1 VNARA
6 AELIATLALAPHPE
20 GGYYRQVLKSD
31 RRVQPD
37 DDRGSRSAM
46 TAIYFLLAKGQR
58 SALHRVRSDEIW
70 IHLEGAPL
78 TLHVDNETHLLDATS
93 RIVVVPAN
101 AWQSADLDGEYALVS
116 CVVAPGFEFDDF
128 EMRD

>member
-1 VNARA
+1 MNARA
-6 AELIATLALAPHPE
+6 AELIATLGLEPHPE
-20 GGYYRQVLKSD
+20 GGYYRQVFKSN
-31 RRVQPD
+31 RQVQPD
-37 DDRGSRSAM
+37 DDRDARSAM

-58 SALHRVRSDEIW
+58 SALHRVKSDEIW

-78 TLHVDNETHLLDATS
+78 TLHVEKEQHLLDTTS
-93 RIVVVPAN
+93 RIVVVPAG

-128 EMRD
+128 EIRD